1 MITQYFRSALTISLR
16 SILSDFAVFGFTFSS
31 ITLLIFT
38 FKISSLHAEE
48 RLGAVE
54 RRNQELIRASGFA
67 DVELDRLH
75 QHIGQLIAE
84 LQPLA
89 VDAELLPDAKP
100 ELTQPKSTSLEQ
112 SNINQNSIEL
122 QPSLRRSFVKGID
135 SNGKTYFRLRIKEGL
150 NYTMQPQPDRFV
162 FRAHAFFYLDENNKL
177 SKVLVQFYRLKFSGL
192 DYTRE
197 LRRISHPGPFAD
209 GARQSAM
216 KIEFQSFPKGLS
228 AKDLSVDGIP
238 LPVLSV
244 QPELTAV
251 LQSTDEQIPFDK
263 QVRIIETYRSL
274 LRKLDRQ
281 LDREK
286 HILQLTRDSDIE
298 RTIDFTGTSY

>member
-1 MITQYFRSALTISLR
+1 MMIQYFRSVVTISLR
-16 SILSDFAVFGFTFSS
+16 SILSDLTVFGFTFIS
-31 ITLLIFT
+31 ITILIFA
-38 FKISSLHAEE
+38 FKMSSLQAEE

-54 RRNQELIRASGFA
+54 RKNQELIRASGFA

-84 LQPLA
+84 LQHLA
-89 VDAELLPDAKP
+89 VDADSLPEAKP
-100 ELTQPKSTSLEQ
+100 ELTQPKSTNLEQ
-112 SNINQNSIEL
+112 NTNSIEL

-135 SNGKTYFRLRIKEGL
+135 SNGKTYFRLRIQEGL

-216 KIEFQSFPKGLS
+216 KIEFQSFPKGLA

-238 LPVLSV
+238 LPVLSI

-251 LQSTDEQIPFDK
+251 LQSTDIQIPFDK